1 VTAIDVN
8 CGCPKHFSISGG
20 MGAALLSRPEQLQA
34 ILMTLVSH
42 LSIPVTCKIR
52 LLPDIEKTL
61 DLCRT
66 IEATGVAAL
75 AVHLRTPDERPRHR
89 AHWDR
94 LPAIVNALRIPVIA
108 NGDIEV
114 YNDIE
119 KIKSLTGAHSIMI
132 ARAAQANPSV
142 FRTEGFLSQ
151 DRILKDYLKKV

>member
-1 VTAIDVN
+1 MAAIDVN

-34 ILMTLVSH
+34 ILITLVSH

-61 DLCRT
+61 DLCRKV
-66 IEATGVAAL
+66 EATGVAAL
-75 AVHLRTPDERPRHR
+75 AVHMRTPDERPQHK

-94 LPAIVNALRIPVIA
+94 LPAIVKALRIPVIA

-114 YNDIE
+114 YEDIE
-119 KIKSLTGAHSIMI
+119 KIKSLTGAHSVMI
-132 ARAAQANPSV
+132 ARAAQSNPSV
-142 FRTEGFLSQ
+142 FRAEGLLTQ
-151 DRILKDYLKKV
+151 DHLLKDYLKKV